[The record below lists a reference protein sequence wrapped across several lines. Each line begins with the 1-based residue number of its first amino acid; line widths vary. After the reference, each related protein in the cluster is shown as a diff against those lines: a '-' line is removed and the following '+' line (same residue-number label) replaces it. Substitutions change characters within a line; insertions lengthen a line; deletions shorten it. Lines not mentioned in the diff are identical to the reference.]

1 MAFFDL
7 AKAVGALAMPAGL
20 LWVFTLGIAYLLLR
34 RRQWFA
40 GILVLFVWILYAVA
54 GNFYVGTALMAGLE
68 REVPLLETGR
78 VEPFDAVCVLGGGTE
93 LDPAGRPIL
102 GEAGDRIV
110 TAARLWHAGKARF
123 LVASGTG
130 LDAMTGARDLGQ
142 ETRAIWLALGVPDGA
157 IVTVPEPCLN
167 TREEIAAYRKLQDAR
182 NWKRLA
188 LVSSASHLPRALRLA
203 EKAGLAFTPVGADWH
218 GRRHRLQPQRLV
230 PTGEGF
236 RLVAVA
242 SWEYLGRRLGK

>member
-1 MAFFDL
+1 MTFFDL
-7 AKAVGALAMPAGL
+7 AKTVGALAMPAGL
-20 LWVFTLGIAYLLLR
+20 LWVFTLGVAYLLLR

-40 GILVLFVWILYAVA
+40 GILVLGVWILYGAA
-54 GNFYVGTALMAGLE
+54 GNFYVGSALMAGLE
-68 REVPLLETGR
+68 RAIPLVETGGL
-78 VEPFDAVCVLGGGTE
+78 EPFDAVCVLGGGTE

-110 TAARLWHAGKARF
+110 TAARLWHAGRAQV

-130 LDAMTGARDLGQ
+130 LDVMAGARDLGQ
-142 ETRAIWLALGVPDGA
+142 ETRAIWLALGVPGGA
-157 IVTVPEPCLN
+157 IVTVPEACLN
-167 TREEIAAYRKLQDAR
+167 TREEIAAYRKLQDVR
-182 NWKRLA
+182 HWKRLA

-203 EKAGLAFTPVGADWH
+203 EKAGLVFTPVGADWH
-218 GRRHRLQPQRLV
+218 GRRHPFQPQRLV

-236 RLVAVA
+236 HLVARA